1 VGPVSERREVPP
13 EKAAAIRRAAA
24 LYSHWRRKGTGAD
37 GEMAVFDEI
46 GWDDNW
52 APVVCALLGL
62 TDGLVAA
69 ARDGREDEY
78 LAYVLR
84 ESMLD
89 EVSGA

>member
-1 VGPVSERREVPP
+1 MPERREVPP
-13 EKAAAIRRAAA
+13 ETAASCRQAAA
-24 LYSHWRRKGTGAD
+24 LYSHWRRKGSRVD
-37 GEMAVFDEI
+37 GEVAVFDEI

-52 APVVCALLGL
+52 VRLVCALLNL

-78 LAYVLR
+78 LASVLR